1 MNWGNMADSSTK
13 TKTVSIRLPNK
24 ELGQVDAYALA
35 HDLNRSQAMLEILRR
50 GLEPNAAPSAA
61 DAKLDAI
68 AAKLDAVAA
77 AQGELKAQQ
86 LAQSTVI
93 ADAIKNQ
100 PIAVQQQALPAPE
113 VTDADVQAYIRERR
127 PDIALDM
134 WGDPVAA
141 KKKGFFGRIFG

>member
-1 MNWGNMADSSTK
+1 MADSSTK

-24 ELGQVDAYALA
+24 ELGQVDDYALA

-50 GLEPNAAPSAA
+50 GLEPDAAPSAA

>member
-1 MNWGNMADSSTK
+1 MANQIAD
-13 TKTVSIRLPNK
+13 NK
-24 ELGQVDAYALA
+24 QRVYLVLDKSLIAQIDGRA
-35 HDLNRSQAMLEILRR
+35 
-50 GLEPNAAPSAA
+50 AA
-61 DAKLDAI
+61 DGSNRTAVIVEALTAYFDSGSAGDAAAVRLDAI
-68 AAKLDAVAA
+68 AAKLDAIAS

-127 PDIALDM
+127 PDIALDV
-134 WGDPVAA
+134 WGDPIAV
-141 KKKGFFGRIFG
+141 KKKGLFGKIFG

>member
-1 MNWGNMADSSTK
+1 MANQIAD
-13 TKTVSIRLPNK
+13 NK
-24 ELGQVDAYALA
+24 QRVYLVLDKSLIAQIDGRA
-35 HDLNRSQAMLEILRR
+35 
-50 GLEPNAAPSAA
+50 AA
-61 DAKLDAI
+61 DGSNRTAVIVEALTAYFDSGSAGDAAAVRLDAI
-68 AAKLDAVAA
+68 AAKLDAIAS

-127 PDIALDM
+127 PDIVLDM
-134 WGDPVAA
+134 WGDPVAP
-141 KKKGFFGRIFG
+141 KKKGLFGKIFG

>member
-1 MNWGNMADSSTK
+1 M
-13 TKTVSIRLPNK
+13 PNK

-50 GLEPNAAPSAA
+50 GLEPDAAPSAA

>member
-1 MNWGNMADSSTK
+1 MANQIAD
-13 TKTVSIRLPNK
+13 NK
-24 ELGQVDAYALA
+24 QRVYLVLDKSLIAQIDGRA
-35 HDLNRSQAMLEILRR
+35 
-50 GLEPNAAPSAA
+50 AA
-61 DAKLDAI
+61 DGSNRTAVIVEALTAYFDSGSAGDAAAVRLDAI
-68 AAKLDAVAA
+68 AAKLDAIAS

-100 PIAVQQQALPAPE
+100 PIAVQQQALPAPD

-134 WGDPVAA
+134 WGDPVAP
-141 KKKGFFGRIFG
+141 KKKGLFGKIFG

>member
-1 MNWGNMADSSTK
+1 MANQIAD
-13 TKTVSIRLPNK
+13 NK
-24 ELGQVDAYALA
+24 QRVYLVLDKSLIAQIDGRA
-35 HDLNRSQAMLEILRR
+35 
-50 GLEPNAAPSAA
+50 AA
-61 DAKLDAI
+61 DGSNRTAVIVEALTAYFDSGSAGDAAAVRLDAI
-68 AAKLDAVAA
+68 AAKLDAIAS

-134 WGDPVAA
+134 WGDPVAP
-141 KKKGFFGRIFG
+141 KKKGLFGKIFG

>member
-1 MNWGNMADSSTK
+1 MANQIAD
-13 TKTVSIRLPNK
+13 NK
-24 ELGQVDAYALA
+24 QRVYLVLDKSLIAQIDGRA
-35 HDLNRSQAMLEILRR
+35 
-50 GLEPNAAPSAA
+50 AA
-61 DAKLDAI
+61 DGSSRTAVIVEALTAYFDSGSAGDAAAVRLDAI
-68 AAKLDAVAA
+68 AAKLDAIAS

-134 WGDPVAA
+134 WGDPVAP
-141 KKKGFFGRIFG
+141 KKKGIFGKIFG

>member
-1 MNWGNMADSSTK
+1 MANQIAD
-13 TKTVSIRLPNK
+13 NK
-24 ELGQVDAYALA
+24 QRVYLVLDKSLIAQIDGRA
-35 HDLNRSQAMLEILRR
+35 
-50 GLEPNAAPSAA
+50 AA
-61 DAKLDAI
+61 DGSNRTAVIVEALTAYFDSGSAGDAAAVRLDAI
-68 AAKLDAVAA
+68 AAKLDAIAS

-113 VTDADVQAYIRERR
+113 ATDADVQAYIRERR

-134 WGDPVAA
+134 WGDPVAP
-141 KKKGFFGRIFG
+141 KKKGLLGKIFG

>member
-1 MNWGNMADSSTK
+1 MANQIAD
-13 TKTVSIRLPNK
+13 NK
-24 ELGQVDAYALA
+24 QRVYLVLDKSLIAQIDGRA
-35 HDLNRSQAMLEILRR
+35 
-50 GLEPNAAPSAA
+50 AA
-61 DAKLDAI
+61 DGSNRTAVIVEALTAYFDSGSAGDAAAVRLDAI
-68 AAKLDAVAA
+68 AAKLDAIAS

-100 PIAVQQQALPAPE
+100 PIAVQQQVLPAPE

-134 WGDPVAA
+134 WGDPVAP
-141 KKKGFFGRIFG
+141 KKKGLFGKIFG